1 MLLDS
6 LYTLYIPF
14 ETWRPKLFA
23 TQGHEGGI
31 DYLSNLGYAITS
43 CQNLLHPSA
52 SERPAVQI
60 NSSKYMYVDI
70 IRQLSTE
77 FIPMPMFL
85 NFCNIMQKPLLY
97 IFLYVYHGFQ
107 ILLEVSF
114 PVRSVSVQTMFR
126 VWDGY
131 CHAYMHK
138 TELASS
144 DSNVDNLWPKPRS
157 EHAALETA
165 QNRSR
170 SAFEDAHWP

>member
-1 MLLDS
+1 
-6 LYTLYIPF
+6 
-14 ETWRPKLFA
+14 
-23 TQGHEGGI
+23 
-31 DYLSNLGYAITS
+31 
-43 CQNLLHPSA
+43 
-52 SERPAVQI
+52 
-60 NSSKYMYVDI
+60 MYVDI

-77 FIPMPMFL
+77 FIPMFL

-97 IFLYVYHGFQ
+97 CIYIILYLYHGFQ

-170 SAFEDAHWP
+170 SAFEDAH